1 MVGFPIWSEAGR
13 GRKGQLVGSLE
24 AWCDLAPVEDP
35 RPLQCPAVG
44 SLSSGGEGI
53 TRALGCGA
61 RSAESALIYE
71 LRLSRRRRL
80 RG

>member
-1 MVGFPIWSEAGR
+1 MASRTWLGGTRPIRRS
-13 GRKGQLVGSLE
+13 
-24 AWCDLAPVEDP
+24 DI
-35 RPLQCPAVG
+35 PAVP
-44 SLSSGGEGI
+44 SGRSAFMPREGI
-53 TRALGCGA
+53 TVALGCGA